1 MTMLQISKAQLEQ
14 AIKNAKT
21 AIIFEDDDFQKQ
33 YYRGV
38 KDTLQNLLDKANK
51 NIIVETNK
59 ISKLL

>member
-1 MTMLQISKAQLEQ
+1 MLQISKAQLEQ

-51 NIIVETNK
+51 NIIVETAK
-59 ISKLL
+59 